1 MKRWVIVSIL
11 CVVSS
16 IVLAACGGSDS
27 QSSNSSPS
35 SSSTQRSGSG
45 TQTVNIL
52 AGEMYIKSDVTSF
65 KVGTPYHFVVKNEGK
80 ALHEFTIAK
89 KVPGG
94 NQDSRD
100 AASVKDADNLQAG
113 QTSTFDFTFKEP
125 APAAGMEFECSYPGH
140 YEMGMH
146 IDITVQ

>member
-11 CVVSS
+11 CVVGCV
-16 IVLAACGGSDS
+16 VLAACGGSDS

-35 SSSTQRSGSG
+35 SSSTQSSNSG
-45 TQTVNIL
+45 TQTVNVVE
-52 AGEMYIKSDVTSF
+52 GEMYIKSDVTSF
-65 KVGTPYHFVVKNEGK
+65 KVGTLYHFVVKNEGK
-80 ALHEFTIAK
+80 NLHEFTIAK

-100 AASVKDADNLQAG
+100 AASVKDADNLQPG
-113 QTSTFDFTFKEP
+113 QTDTFDFTFKEP
-125 APAAGMEFECSYPGH
+125 APAAGMEFECSYPNH

-146 IDITVQ
+146 IDIAVQ